1 MNKIS
6 VDLHYG
12 LCGDKISSLMGV
24 LSVKSY

>member
-6 VDLHYG
+6 VDLHNG
-12 LCGDKISSLMGV
+12 LCCDKISSLRGV